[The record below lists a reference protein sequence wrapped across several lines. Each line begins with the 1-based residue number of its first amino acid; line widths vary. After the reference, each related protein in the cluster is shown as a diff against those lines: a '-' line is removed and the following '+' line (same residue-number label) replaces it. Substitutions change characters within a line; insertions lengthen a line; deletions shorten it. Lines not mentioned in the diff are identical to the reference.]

1 MSAQLRVLHVGPTPF
16 FSDRGCHIRI
26 RGLVRA
32 LSEVGVESLLC
43 TYHHGDEVD
52 GVTTVR
58 IPRVPGYT
66 RVDAGPSPF
75 KYLADA
81 LLFFTTLR
89 AALRFRPQVIHGHL
103 HEGALIGEV
112 VRRLLFWRRM
122 VLVFDVQG
130 SLVGELEEHGY
141 FRWLWPLR
149 PLFAAVE
156 WLIDHAADALACSS
170 TASLEIARD
179 RFGVPPSRLHLVP
192 DGADVRP
199 PAIGEPNRLRAD
211 LGLPPDVPVVVYT
224 GSLLPVK
231 GLDALLD
238 AVAAALAARSD
249 LHFLIVGYPER
260 EAERWLRER
269 GLLERVTLT
278 GRVPFDRIGHWLGAA
293 EVALEPKP
301 AAAGEASGTL
311 LNYMAAG
318 LPTVAFD
325 TPNNRAIL
333 GGAGCYAEDRSGAG
347 LAAALD
353 ELLAA
358 PSRRAAL
365 GEAARERAAST
376 FSWQASAATLLSI
389 YRSLS
394 GRAVDP

>member
-1 MSAQLRVLHVGPTPF
+1 MSESLRVLHVGPTPF

-32 LSEVGVESLLC
+32 LADLGVESLLC
-43 TYHHGDEVD
+43 TYHHGHEVE
-52 GVTTVR
+52 GVSTVR

-75 KYLADA
+75 KYLADVF
-81 LLFFTTLR
+81 LFFTTLR
-89 AALRFRPQVIHGHL
+89 TALRFRPHVIHGHL
-103 HEGALIGEV
+103 HEGALIGAA

-122 VLVFDVQG
+122 GLVFDVQG

-170 TASLEIARD
+170 PASLEIARD
-179 RFGVPPSRLHLVP
+179 RFGVPPSRLHLVVDGTDVEAP
-192 DGADVRP
+192 DVDA
-199 PAIGEPNRLRAD
+199 ARLRAE
-211 LGLPPDVPVVVYT
+211 LGLPPSGPIAIYT
-224 GSLLPVK
+224 GSLLAVK
-231 GLDALLD
+231 GLDALLET
-238 AVAAALAARSD
+238 VIGALAARPD
-249 LHFLIVGYPER
+249 LHFAIVGYPEG
-260 EAERWLRER
+260 EARRRLGER
-269 GLLERVTLT
+269 GVLERVTLA
-278 GRVPFDRIGHWLGAA
+278 GRVPFDRIGAWLGAA
-293 EVALEPKP
+293 DVAVEPKP
-301 AAAGEASGTL
+301 AAAGEASGKL

-333 GGAGCYAEDRSGAG
+333 ADAGCYAEGRSGAG
-347 LAAALD
+347 LAAALN
-353 ELLAA
+353 ELLGA
-358 PSRRAAL
+358 PRRRAAL

-389 YRSLS
+389 YRSLP
-394 GRAVDP
+394 GRLAAP